1 MDKTATL
8 DEAVAELQSGM
19 TLAIGGWGA
28 RRKPMALI
36 RALLRSD
43 VTDLTVISWG
53 GPEVGMLAAAGKLKR
68 LVYAFVS
75 MDAIPLEP
83 FFRAAR
89 QSGTL
94 EAFEMDEGMFRLG
107 LRAAAEGVPF
117 APTRIGLGT
126 DVLKN
131 APDLET
137 FVAPF
142 TGETMVAIP
151 ALNADVALIHTSRAD
166 IRGNTQ
172 TDGPD
177 PYFDDLIARA
187 ATRVIVQAEEVVDRL
202 DHSCPEGAKLQLFDR
217 TRVSAVVPSAGGAHP
232 TASYDAYGWD
242 MAHLKTYAAAAKT
255 GWADY
260 AGAHLSGDEAA
271 YQASV
276 GGLQTIRALPLPQF

>member
-8 DEAVAELQSGM
+8 DEAVAGLRSGM

-28 RRKPMALI
+28 RRKPMALV
-36 RALLRSD
+36 RAILRSD
-43 VTDLTVISWG
+43 LTDLTVISWG

-89 QSGTL
+89 QAGTI
-94 EAFEMDEGMFRLG
+94 EAFELDEGMFRLG

-117 APTRIGLGT
+117 APTRVGMGT

-131 APDLET
+131 APELQT
-137 FVAPF
+137 FVAPY
-142 TGETMVAIP
+142 TGETMVAVP
-151 ALNADVALIHTSRAD
+151 ALTADVALIHTSRAD

-187 ATRVIVQAEEVVDRL
+187 ATSVIVQAEHVTPRL
-202 DHSCPEGAKLQLFDR
+202 DYSCPEGAKRQLFDR
-217 TRVSAVVPSAGGAHP
+217 TRVVSVVSSAGGAHP
-232 TASYDAYGWD
+232 TACHDAYGWD
-242 MAHLKTYAAAAKT
+242 LAHLNTYAAAAKT
-255 GWADY
+255 GWAGYVD
-260 AGAHLSGDEAA
+260 AHLAGDETA

-276 GGLQTIRALPLPQF
+276 GGLEAIRALPLPQF